1 MGGYLLLRY
10 SNMTVQTPN
19 RDIRHMMIWSF
30 VMYPVYQ
37 NHVFLLGVI
46 SYTRD
51 YDPSFDTPEN

>member
-1 MGGYLLLRY
+1 
-10 SNMTVQTPN
+10 
-19 RDIRHMMIWSF
+19 MMIWSF

-51 YDPSFDTPEN
+51 YDPSFDTPEIYLVPSVRLELTLNRF